1 MIKRPCS
8 TSVNWVRDVLIS
20 ANASVSANVSAGVVE
35 GQGQGKIQ
43 TQGGH
48 DKDKSKGPNQSSI
61 VDEIESTHKRV
72 KACCGGTLEVTIADT
87 GALQGAVKSAIGKV
101 EASSRLCRRKSAQLF
116 GDLVMQFDATLA
128 RPAEEMHNHNQLG
141 STNNALTQPSAL
153 TQPYSVW
160 KLQSRAYQERR
171 QQFLAA
177 SSPFSLWIIDDP
189 TTKVTITALTLILTE
204 RISTLI

>member
-1 MIKRPCS
+1 M
-8 TSVNWVRDVLIS
+8 NWVRDVLIS

-101 EASSRLCRRKSAQLF
+101 EASSRLCRRKSASSRL
-116 GDLVMQFDATLA
+116 DAFSCL
-128 RPAEEMHNHNQLG
+128 L
-141 STNNALTQPSAL
+141 
-153 TQPYSVW
+153 
-160 KLQSRAYQERR
+160 KI
-171 QQFLAA
+171 
-177 SSPFSLWIIDDP
+177 SSPSFFNL
-189 TTKVTITALTLILTE
+189 KMLCCF
-204 RISTLI
+204 